1 MRTLYR
7 AASVHTFGHPS
18 TGQWVLV
25 DDRHVE
31 RVGTGEPPSS
41 DRTVDLPGA
50 TIVPG
55 FVDAH
60 VHLTGTGVRVS
71 RPEAGSVGSAR
82 ELLDAAAALE
92 PGTAGITFLH
102 GFDESKWNRP
112 ELPSMAALDAVPTAL
127 IIARTDSHAC
137 MANTTALMQSGAIDM
152 PGVERDAEGEPTGL
166 VKERANDRLLQW
178 FSDSLSEHEIE
189 EFQLRA
195 AALAAARGITSLHEM
210 SMPRAHGARDLEILL
225 EHKDRLPVDVIA
237 YVATTDVGYALDLG
251 LSRIGGDLAL
261 DGSIG
266 ARTAHLT
273 QPYSGSSGTGVRY
286 HEDDAL
292 LQFLHDAHVAG
303 LQVGLHAVGD
313 AAIEQAISCWE
324 FVFQTLDSRQRRHFR
339 ARRHRI
345 EHFEMPGGAQMERAA
360 ILGLA
365 VSIQPAFD
373 AEWGNH
379 GQLYE
384 ERLGETRASQMNPF
398 KTLQERGIEIGA
410 GSDSP
415 ITAMDPMAG
424 VSALEQHHDMSQRF
438 SRQEALRSFTR
449 GGARL
454 ARQEEK
460 KGHLAP
466 GTHADFA
473 AYEADPLTAD
483 LAELRPVLTVSLGR
497 EVYVA

>member
-1 MRTLYR
+1 MI
-7 AASVHTFGHPS
+7 HTFGHPA
-18 TGQWVLV
+18 TGEWVLV

-31 RVGTGEPPSS
+31 RVGTGEPPSA
-41 DRTVDLPGA
+41 DRTVNLPGA
-50 TIVPG
+50 TIIPG

-60 VHLTGTGVRVS
+60 VHLTATGVRAS
-71 RPEAGSVGSAR
+71 RPEAGAVKSAR
-82 ELLDAAAALE
+82 ELLDVATSLQ

-102 GFDESKWNRP
+102 GFDESKWDLP
-112 ELPSMAALDAVPTAL
+112 ELPKMADLEGVRNPL
-127 IIARTDSHAC
+127 ILVRTDSH
-137 MANTTALMQSGAIDM
+137 MSLANPTALMQSGAAELS
-152 PGVERDAEGEPTGL
+152 GVERDAAGDFTG
-166 VKERANDRLLQW
+166 VAKEQANDRLLQW

-195 AALAAARGITSLHEM
+195 AALATSRGITSLHEM

-225 EHKDRLPVDVIA
+225 EHGERLPVEVVP

-261 DGSIG
+261 DGSVG

-273 QPYSGSSGTGVRY
+273 QPYPDSAGTGARY

-292 LQFLHDAHVAG
+292 FQFLHDAHLAG
-303 LQVGLHAVGD
+303 LQVGLHAIGD
-313 AAIEQAISCWE
+313 AAIEQAVSCWE
-324 FVFQTLDSRQRRHFR
+324 LVYQMLDSRARRHFR

-345 EHFEMPGGAQMERAA
+345 EHFEMPSAAQTERAA
-360 ILGLA
+360 RLGLA
-365 VSIQPAFD
+365 ASVQPAFD
-373 AEWGNH
+373 VEWGGR

-384 ERLGETRASQMNPF
+384 QRLGETRASQMNPF

-415 ITAMDPMAG
+415 ITALDPAAG
-424 VSALEQHHDMSQRF
+424 VSALEQHHDPLQRF
-438 SRQEALRSFTR
+438 TRQEAIRLFTR

-454 ARQEEK
+454 ARQEDK

-473 AYEADPLTAD
+473 AYDADPMTAD
-483 LAELRPVLTVSLGR
+483 LATLRPVVTVSLGR
-497 EVYVA
+497 EVYVS

>member
-1 MRTLYR
+1 
-7 AASVHTFGHPS
+7 
-18 TGQWVLV
+18 V
-25 DDRHVE
+25 DGRHVE
-31 RVGTGEPPSS
+31 RVGAGEPPSS
-41 DRTVDLPGA
+41 DRTVDLPGG
-50 TIVPG
+50 TIMPG

-60 VHLTGTGVRVS
+60 VHLTSTGVRAS

-82 ELLDAAAALE
+82 ELLDVAASLQ

-102 GFDESKWNRP
+102 GFDESKWSRP
-112 ELPSMAALDAVPTAL
+112 ELPQKADLDAVLTPL
-127 IIARTDSHAC
+127 IIARADSHAC
-137 MANTTALMQSGAIDM
+137 LANSTALMQSGAMDL
-152 PGVERDAEGEPTGL
+152 PGVERDVGGDPTGL
-166 VKERANDRLLQW
+166 VKEQANDRLLQW

-225 EHKDRLPVDVIA
+225 GHEDRLPVDVTP

-273 QPYSGSSGTGVRY
+273 QPYPGSGGTGVRY
-286 HEDDAL
+286 HQDDAL

-303 LQVGLHAVGD
+303 LQVGLHAIGD

-324 FVFQTLDSRQRRHFR
+324 LVFQTLDSRQRRHFR

-345 EHFEMPGGAQMERAA
+345 EHFEMPSAAQTERAA
-360 ILGLA
+360 MLGLA

-373 AEWGNH
+373 AEWGNR

-415 ITAMDPMAG
+415 ITALDPVAG
-424 VSALEQHHDMSQRF
+424 VSALEQHHDASQRF
-438 SRQEALRSFTR
+438 SRHEAIRLFTW

-454 ARQEEK
+454 ARQEDK

-473 AYEADPLTAD
+473 AYDADPMTAD
-483 LAELRPVLTVSLGR
+483 ITELRPILTVSLGR
-497 EVYVA
+497 EVYAS